1 MVPANTL
8 TAANME
14 NDMTTKSFIFGIIYG
29 RPKCG
34 KTVALAAA
42 WPHAKVITP
51 AGGALSASHLGVTLD
66 TMEVTSAVGVQ
77 QIADFIQAESANY
90 PAIIIDDFSL
100 IADAEVA
107 RCQKSFSGFA
117 AFDEFNRRVTAFR
130 DVCRAAKCHVF
141 IIMHE
146 SPPREVK
153 KPGSTRFI
161 HGGPLIAGWQMGEK
175 LPALVDLVVR
185 VVHDEDTPGQW
196 PFVLEAGPDAD
207 YITGDRLGVLPS
219 RFPMNIREVM
229 LAAGYDIPRPEA
241 LAWMD
246 AKVEAASKA
255 LLKEMAKDDGDVRP
269 ILAKMAKR
277 LSGKVKDH
285 RHIRWVLNDALHRAQ
300 LRLHKRN
307 LLTDFVNSFE

>member
-1 MVPANTL
+1 
-8 TAANME
+8 
-14 NDMTTKSFIFGIIYG
+14 MTKDLKPIYGIIYG

-34 KTVALAAA
+34 KTVAVASAH
-42 WPHAKVITP
+42 PDAKIIAP
-51 AGGALSASHLGVTLD
+51 AGATLSGSHIGVELD
-66 TMEVTSAVGVQ
+66 TLEVTPDMGVQ
-77 QIADFIQAESANY
+77 QISDFIQAEGSNY

-100 IADAEVA
+100 IADSEVA

-117 AFDEFNRRVTAFR
+117 AFDEFNKRTTGLR
-130 DVCRAAKCHVF
+130 DVCRDAKCHVWKV
-141 IIMHE
+141 MHE

-175 LPALVDLVVR
+175 LPAMVDLVVR
-185 VVHDEDTPGQW
+185 VVHDDEAPGQW

-207 YITGDRLGVLPS
+207 YITGDRLGVMPD

-229 LAAGYDIPRPEA
+229 LAAGYDVPRPEA

-246 AKVEAASKA
+246 KKVEAAARA
-255 LLKEMAKDDGDVRP
+255 LVKEMSKGDPDVRP
-269 ILAKMAKR
+269 ILTKVAKS
-277 LSGKVKDH
+277 LSGSVKDH

-307 LLTDFVNSFE
+307 LLSDFVNSFE

>member
-1 MVPANTL
+1 
-8 TAANME
+8 
-14 NDMTTKSFIFGIIYG
+14 MTKKKLPLGFIFAIIYG
-29 RPKCG
+29 RPKSG
-34 KTVALAAA
+34 KTVAMASAF
-42 WPHAKVITP
+42 PDGKVITP
-51 AGGALSASHLGVTLD
+51 AGGALSGSHLGITLD
-66 TMEVTSAVGVQ
+66 TMEVTSSVGVQ
-77 QIADFIQAESANY
+77 QIADFIQAQSENY

-107 RCQKSFSGFA
+107 RCQKAHSGFA
-117 AFDEFNRRVTAFR
+117 AFDEFNRRITDFR

-146 SPPREVK
+146 QAPREVK

-175 LPALVDLVVR
+175 LPAMVDLVVR
-185 VVHDEDTPGQW
+185 VVHDDEAPGQW

-207 YITGDRLGVLPS
+207 YITGDRLGVMPP
-219 RFPMNIREVM
+219 RGFPMNIREVM

-241 LAWMD
+241 LAWMEP
-246 AKVEAASKA
+246 KVEAASKA
-255 LLKEMAKDDGDVRP
+255 LVKEMSKGDPEVRP
-269 ILAKMAKR
+269 ILAKVAKS
-277 LSGKVKDH
+277 LSSKVEDH

-307 LLTDFVNSFE
+307 LLTDFISAFE

>member
-1 MVPANTL
+1 
-8 TAANME
+8 
-14 NDMTTKSFIFGIIYG
+14 MTKKKLSLGFIFAIIYG
-29 RPKCG
+29 RPKSG
-34 KTVALAAA
+34 KTVAMASAF
-42 WPHAKVITP
+42 PDGKVITP
-51 AGGALSASHLGVTLD
+51 AGGALSGSHLGVTLD
-66 TMEVTSAVGVQ
+66 TMEVASGVGVQ
-77 QIADFIQAESANY
+77 QIADFIQAESTNY

-107 RCQKSFSGFA
+107 RCQKAHSGFA
-117 AFDEFNRRVTAFR
+117 AFDEFNRRITAFR
-130 DVCRAAKCHVF
+130 DVCREAQCHVF

-146 SPPREVK
+146 QAPREVK

-175 LPALVDLVVR
+175 LPAMVDLVVR
-185 VVHDEDTPGQW
+185 VVHDDEAPGQW

-207 YITGDRLGVLPS
+207 YITGDRLGVMPD

-241 LAWMD
+241 LAWMEP
-246 AKVEAASKA
+246 KVEAASKA
-255 LLKEMAKDDGDVRP
+255 LVKEMSKGDPEVRP
-269 ILAKMAKR
+269 ILAKVAKS
-277 LSGKVKDH
+277 LSSKVEDH

-307 LLTDFVNSFE
+307 LLTDFISAFE

>member
-1 MVPANTL
+1 MPKQAVVQTIL
-8 TAANME
+8 G
-14 NDMTTKSFIFGIIYG
+14 FIFAIIYG

-34 KTVALAAA
+34 KTVMLAAGF
-42 WPHAKVITP
+42 PCGKFITP
-51 AGGALSASHLGVTLD
+51 AGGALSASHLGITLD
-66 TMEVTSAVGVQ
+66 TWEITTDTGFKE
-77 QIADFIQAESANY
+77 IADFIRAESQNY

-100 IADAEVA
+100 ICDAEVA
-107 RCQKSFSGFA
+107 RCQRAHSGFA
-117 AFDEFNRRVTAFR
+117 AFDEFKNRTTMLR
-130 DVCRAAKCHVF
+130 DVCRAAQCHV
-141 IIMHE
+141 ILVMHE
-146 SPPREVK
+146 QAPREVK

-161 HGGPLIAGWQMGEK
+161 HGGPLISGYQMVER
-175 LPALVDLVVR
+175 LPAMTDMVVR
-185 VVHDEDTPGQW
+185 VVHDDEAPGQW
-196 PFVLEAGPDAD
+196 PFVLEAGPDPD

-219 RFPMNIREVM
+219 SFPMNLREVM

-246 AKVEAASKA
+246 EKVEAASKA
-255 LLKEMAKDDGDVRP
+255 LIKEMAKDDGDVRP